1 MKHYLILRMKKVKK
15 SFCEALFNFKNEK
28 SKKSFDE
35 ALFNFKK
42 KIQIM
47 KGKKL

>member
-1 MKHYLILRMKKVKK
+1 MKINYSVKHYLILRMKKVKK
-15 SFCEALFNFKNEK
+15 SF
-28 SKKSFDE
+28 DE

-42 KIQIM
+42 KNQIM